1 LLSSKLGPSKAVLL
15 EGGRA
20 VLLVLS
26 GDARLAANQ
35 ENKDVLVNIA
45 ETDEGLL

>member
-1 LLSSKLGPSKAVLL
+1 MLL

-35 ENKDVLVNIA
+35 ENKDALVNNA
-45 ETDEGLL
+45 EADEGLQ